1 MSRFCSMI
9 LAIVFSVGSLLAQAP
24 PKVKVLILTGV
35 NNHNWARHHAGAA
48 RPSWNRPG
56 GLKSA

>member
-1 MSRFCSMI
+1 MSRFCSTI

-35 NNHNWARHHAGAA
+35 NNHNWVATTPVLRD
-48 RPSWNRPG
+48 NPG
-56 GLKSA
+56 TDRAI